1 MTERTPQRTLN
12 LVSGQFVRL
21 HHPQGKVVRADAGTV
36 WITVDGQAQDIVLDA
51 GQSHHFSDEAPA
63 LLGSLDGAALAR
75 LTLSPAP
82 GSLAAVE
89 SESWLAAQVERWLH
103 PDERSQS
110 TSMGTSMGTSTSMTK
125 GMTKGMTLAQRRC
138 TTG

>member
-21 HHPQGKVVRADAGTV
+21 HHPQGHVVRADTGTV

-51 GQSHHFSDEAPA
+51 GQSHHFIDEAPA

-75 LTLSPAP
+75 LTLSRTP
-82 GSLAAVE
+82 GTQAAVE
-89 SESWLAAQVERWLH
+89 SESWLAAQVERWLQ
-103 PDERSQS
+103 PGKRN
-110 TSMGTSMGTSTSMTK
+110 TSMKGEHSTAMP
-125 GMTKGMTLAQRRC
+125 C
-138 TTG
+138 P